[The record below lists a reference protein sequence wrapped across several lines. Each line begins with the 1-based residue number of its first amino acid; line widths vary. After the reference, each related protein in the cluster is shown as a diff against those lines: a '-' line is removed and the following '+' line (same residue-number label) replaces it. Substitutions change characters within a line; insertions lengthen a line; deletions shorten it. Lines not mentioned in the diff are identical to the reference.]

1 MMGAIEEL
9 YRQYLLSSG
18 VTTDSRRL
26 KKGNIFFA
34 LKGENFDGNAYAAAA
49 LEDGAALA
57 IIDNEEFNTVPGCLL
72 VSDVLSSLH
81 ELAAYHR
88 KQLNIPVIGLTGT
101 NGKTTTKE
109 LIYKVLSGKYDTHA
123 TAGNYNNHIGVPLTI
138 LGISELT
145 EIAVIEMGANHIGEI
160 ALLCEIASPGYGL
173 ITNIGKAH
181 LEGFG
186 GYQGVIRAKTEMFD
200 YLNKVGGTAF
210 VNHDDEFLMS
220 LAGRLK
226 KLTYGTNPGA
236 DLRGQITS
244 SIPFLEILWNRDGG
258 SLQIPSQLYG
268 DYNFENIMAA
278 ICVGMFFGVDPEDIV
293 SAISEYIPDNNRSQM
308 IKSKSNVIYMDA
320 YNANPSSM
328 TAAII
333 HFGKQ
338 SGDKK
343 MLILGDMFELGEESA
358 QEHQKVLD
366 IIRKKFHRVMLIG
379 PEFSDICRD
388 EEFHTFKDTAE
399 AAEWLQKHPVEDASI
414 LVKGSRGITLENL
427 LDHL

>member
-1 MMGAIEEL
+1 MEVIKEL

-18 VTTDSRRL
+18 VTTDSRCV

-34 LKGENFDGNAYAAAA
+34 LKGGNFDGNAYAAAA
-49 LEDGAALA
+49 LENGAALA

-72 VSDVLSSLH
+72 VPDVLSCLQD
-81 ELAAYHR
+81 LAAYHR
-88 KQLNIPVIGLTGT
+88 KQLSIPVIGLTGT

-138 LGISELT
+138 LGISEHT
-145 EIAVIEMGANHIGEI
+145 EIAVVEMGANHIGEI

-186 GYQGVIRAKTEMFD
+186 GYQGVIKAKTEMFD
-200 YLNKVGGTAF
+200 YLRKVAGTAF
-210 VNHDDEFLMS
+210 VNHDDAFLMS
-220 LAGRLK
+220 LAGKLK
-226 KLTYGTNPGA
+226 KLTYGTDAGA
-236 DLRGQITS
+236 DLRGQVTS
-244 SIPFLEILWNRDGG
+244 SIPFLEILWHTDDA

-278 ICVGMFFGVDPEDIV
+278 ICVGMFFGVDPKDIV
-293 SAISEYIPDNNRSQM
+293 SAISEYLPDNNRSQV
-308 IKSKSNVIYMDA
+308 IKSRSNVIYMDA

-328 TAAII
+328 MAAII
-333 HFGKQ
+333 HFEKQ
-338 SGDKK
+338 SGNKK
-343 MLILGDMFELGEESA
+343 VLILGDMFELGEESA

-366 IIRKKFHRVMLIG
+366 NIRKKFQGVMLIG
-379 PEFSDICRD
+379 PAFSDICRD
-388 EEFHTFKDTAE
+388 EEFYTFRDTDE

-414 LVKGSRGITLENL
+414 LVKGSRGITLEKL

>member
-1 MMGAIEEL
+1 MMGAIKEL

-18 VTTDSRRL
+18 VTTDSRRV
-26 KKGNIFFA
+26 KKENIFFA
-34 LKGENFDGNAYAAAA
+34 LKGGNFDGNEFAVAA

-57 IIDNEEFNTVPGCLL
+57 IIDNEEFNTVPGCFL
-72 VSDVLSSLH
+72 VNDVLSSLH
-81 ELAAYHR
+81 DLAAYHR
-88 KQLNIPVIGLTGT
+88 KQLHIPVIGLTGT

-109 LIYKVLSGKYDTHA
+109 LIYKVLSRKYDTLA

-138 LGISELT
+138 LDISKHT
-145 EIAVIEMGANHIGEI
+145 EIAVVEMGANHIGEI

-200 YLNKVGGTAF
+200 YLHKVGGTAF
-210 VNHDDEFLMS
+210 VNHDDKFLMS

-226 KLTYGTNPGA
+226 KLTYGTNSEA

-268 DYNFENIMAA
+268 DYNFENVMAA
-278 ICVGMFFGVDPEDIV
+278 ICVGMFFEVDPEDIV
-293 SAISEYIPDNNRSQM
+293 NAISEYIPDNNRSQV

-328 TAAII
+328 MAAII

-338 SGDKK
+338 GGDKK

-358 QEHQKVLD
+358 QEHQKILD

-388 EEFHTFKDTAE
+388 EEFYTFKDTAE
-399 AAEWLQKHPVEDASI
+399 AAEWLQKHPVEDAGI
-414 LVKGSRGITLENL
+414 LVKGSRGVTLEKL

>member
-1 MMGAIEEL
+1 MEVIKEL

-18 VTTDSRRL
+18 VTTDSRCV

-34 LKGENFDGNAYAAAA
+34 LKGGNFDGNAYAAAA
-49 LEDGAALA
+49 LENGAALA

-72 VSDVLSSLH
+72 VPDVLSCLQD
-81 ELAAYHR
+81 LAAYHR
-88 KQLNIPVIGLTGT
+88 KQLSIPVIGLTGT

-138 LGISELT
+138 LGISEHT
-145 EIAVIEMGANHIGEI
+145 EIAVVEMGANHIGEI

-186 GYQGVIRAKTEMFD
+186 GYQGVIKAKTEMFD
-200 YLNKVGGTAF
+200 YLRKVAGTAF
-210 VNHDDEFLMS
+210 VNHDDAFLMS
-220 LAGRLK
+220 LAGKLK
-226 KLTYGTNPGA
+226 KLTYGTDAGA
-236 DLRGQITS
+236 DLRGQVTS
-244 SIPFLEILWNRDGG
+244 SIPFLEILWHTDDA

-278 ICVGMFFGVDPEDIV
+278 ICVGMSFGVDPKDIV
-293 SAISEYIPDNNRSQM
+293 SAISEYLPDNNRSQV
-308 IKSKSNVIYMDA
+308 IKSRSNVIYMDA

-328 TAAII
+328 MAAII
-333 HFGKQ
+333 HFEKQ
-338 SGDKK
+338 SGNKK
-343 MLILGDMFELGEESA
+343 VLILGDMFELGEESA

-366 IIRKKFHRVMLIG
+366 NIRKKFQGVMLIG
-379 PEFSDICRD
+379 PAFSDICRD
-388 EEFHTFKDTAE
+388 EEFYTFRDTDE

-414 LVKGSRGITLENL
+414 LVKGSRGITLEKL